1 MNQVLALYNDGLKL
15 YKSRKW
21 QEALDKF
28 KKALEIKPNDGP
40 SKLYIERCEHFL
52 ENPPP
57 GDWDGVFR
65 HTSK

>member
-1 MNQVLALYNDGLKL
+1 MNRVLALYNDGLQL

-52 ENPPP
+52 ENPP
-57 GDWDGVFR
+57 GDDWDGVF
-65 HTSK
+65 TMTTK